1 MLAAKHFIVALLDI
15 PLFLEQVKGGVI
27 CDNRIPA
34 HVLLIMVNVVPAAQL
49 ACEMLRL
56 HFFGL

>member
-1 MLAAKHFIVALLDI
+1 MLAAKHFIVTLLDI

-27 CDNRIPA
+27 CDNSIPT
-34 HVLLIMVNVVPAAQL
+34 HILMIMVNVVPAAQL
-49 ACEMLRL
+49 AGEMLRF